1 MLPEIVKNSD
11 LTNFYFQIIVQI
23 IVEMPTLN
31 FRILPAKAL
40 KNNIHFIRLSIAHNG
55 ETRYLK
61 TGIFVESIDE
71 FQNGTI
77 VRRPDAALK
86 NAQLRKFHAKIETI
100 IDGMEYINSMSC
112 SELVSHI
119 NNTLFGPPVPTKV
132 SDIFYEY
139 ISTARIADR
148 SIELSKECFKSLD
161 EYLGPNFNINRVNY
175 STIMGYEQFLRKK
188 GNSSSTIR
196 TKMAI
201 FSKIIVYAR
210 RCKYVP
216 FDFRPFMDYV
226 YPVPPVRESWVTVD
240 DIRQLRDAKIKG
252 TMENVMRDFIMLS
265 YCLGGINIAD
275 LLKLDF
281 KALAKTK
288 YLKYIRQKTASQP
301 KVNRYVE
308 FDIPD
313 EAWLYI
319 NRLMQKN
326 GKLGSDY
333 QLESHYK
340 DYFAQC
346 VKSLRSQTGIH
357 NLVYYSARKSF
368 AQHAF
373 LLGVP
378 TGVIDYILGHKLDRG
393 GSSLYNYISITPKM
407 ATEALRKVLDNL
419 K

>member
-1 MLPEIVKNSD
+1 
-11 LTNFYFQIIVQI
+11 
-23 IVEMPTLN
+23 MPTLR
-31 FRILPAKAL
+31 FRILPAKVL
-40 KNNIHFIRLSIAHNG
+40 KNNTHIIRLAIAHNG
-55 ETRYLK
+55 QTRYIK
-61 TGIFVESIDE
+61 TGICVESVGE
-71 FQNGTI
+71 FENGTI
-77 VRRPDAALK
+77 IKRPDAALK

-100 IDGMEYINSMSC
+100 IDNIDYVSGMTC
-112 SELVSHI
+112 AELVAQI
-119 NNTLFGPPVPTKV
+119 NDTLLGHSVPTRV

-139 ISTARIADR
+139 ISTARIAKR
-148 SIELSKECFKSLD
+148 SIELSKQCYKSLD
-161 EYLGPNFNINRVNY
+161 EYFGSKFNINHVNY
-175 STIMGYEQFLRKK
+175 STIMGYERFLRNK
-188 GNSSSTIR
+188 GNSTSTIR

-226 YPVPPVRESWVTVD
+226 YPVPPVRESWVDVD
-240 DIRQLRDAKIKG
+240 GFRLLRDAKIKG

-275 LLKLDF
+275 LLRLDF
-281 KALAKTK
+281 RLLYKTK
-288 YLKYIRQKTASQP
+288 HLRYIRQKTASQP
-301 KVNRYVE
+301 KVNKYVE

-313 EAWLYI
+313 EAWLYVD
-319 NRLMQKN
+319 RLMRKD

-346 VKSLRSQTGIH
+346 VKSLRNQTGIH

-373 LLGVP
+373 QLGVS
-378 TGVIDYILGHKLDRG
+378 TSIIDFILGHKLDRG
-393 GSSLYNYISITPKM
+393 GSALYNYISVTPDM
-407 ATEALRKVLDNL
+407 ATKAVRLVLDNL